1 MRLPAVTCRRL
12 FIFGP
17 CERGKYVEEENFSLG
32 RLRGEITKTLPELVP
47 RLGKQQSLSCS
58 VPYQASV
65 ALFPPFPS
73 PLILL
78 FEVESNLAD
87 ENDNWRVTSATTK

>member
-1 MRLPAVTCRRL
+1 MWRKRTLAWGVCVCWG
-12 FIFGP
+12 F
-17 CERGKYVEEENFSLG
+17 
-32 RLRGEITKTLPELVP
+32 GEITKTLPELVP

-73 PLILL
+73 HLILL